1 MALLPP
7 TNLKLNHEVGNLNT
21 KKMMKQVG
29 VIQRH
34 IDALTVAIT
43 AVKGELENEVASK
56 QAIGNAASTQ
66 KSKAVKTAKP
76 AKASKDVTPQKKVLK
91 SSAKSAVVPSLKKA
105 KSQRPSSGAKASP
118 FSKARGADKGHA
130 ASGGKRI

>member
-1 MALLPP
+1 M
-7 TNLKLNHEVGNLNT
+7 NT
-21 KKMMKQVG
+21 KKMMTQVC

-34 IDALTVAIT
+34 IDALTAASTAI
-43 AVKGELENEVASK
+43 KGELENEVASK

-66 KSKAVKTAKP
+66 KSKEVKPTKP
-76 AKASKDVTPQKKVLK
+76 AKSSKEVAPQKKALK
-91 SSAKSAVVPSLKKA
+91 SSTKSAVVPSMKKA
-105 KSQRPSSGAKASP
+105 KSQKPSSGAKASP